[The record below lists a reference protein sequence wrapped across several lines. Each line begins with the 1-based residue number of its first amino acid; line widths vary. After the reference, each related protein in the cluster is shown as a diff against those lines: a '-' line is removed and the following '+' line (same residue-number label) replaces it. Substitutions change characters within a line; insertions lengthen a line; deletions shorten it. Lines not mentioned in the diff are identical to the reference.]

1 MTHFRRI
8 FKFGFPYLVRYW
20 RRLALGVFFG
30 LLFAASNAGFIGV
43 TNLVSSR
50 MDPMAYASL
59 QQEEPAEK
67 PTGLV
72 SGFSMPRSMSW
83 VTESLDPW
91 LPRYDRRPDWKQ
103 VVGILLV
110 IPTLVGFHA
119 LSGYL
124 SAYFMGWVGERVVN
138 DLRVDVVT
146 KLSSLSLDYFNRSRM
161 GDLITRVNGDT
172 GAMARCLGSGLEDL
186 IKEPFTIVAIL
197 AGMFWVNPTLTLLA
211 SVFMPVAVLP
221 LYILGRKARR
231 AGSGA
236 RDASEKQ
243 AGLLIEFLSGIR
255 VVKAFGLE
263 RLHIERFREQ
273 SRLLIHHAM
282 KGIQSKEQ
290 INPIIEFIAAIGFT
304 MLVVLIFITGGTV
317 SGTLAFLVGALLLSQ
332 PVKRIGNIHIM
343 FQQTVAG
350 VERLTELLQEQ
361 PSVAEVPN
369 AIVLPPLSEEIELNH
384 VSFAYDKQL
393 VLRDVSIRIPKGSKL
408 GVAGESG
415 SGKSTF
421 INLLFR
427 FYDPTSGEIRF
438 DGHNLR
444 EVSLASLRDQM
455 ALVSQ
460 EVLIFDQTVAEN
472 IRCGRLGATIDEV
485 REAAR
490 AANAEKFIEAL
501 PDGYETLVG
510 ERGVKLSGGQR
521 QRLAIARAFVRNAP
535 VLVLDEATAALD
547 SQSEAEVQAAID
559 CLAEKRTVVSIAHRL
574 STLSCMDRI
583 VVFSEGRIVEEGGF
597 QELLKAGGIF
607 AEMAARQGIRPE

>member
-20 RRLALGVFFG
+20 RRLALGVVFG

-67 PTGLV
+67 PTGVV
-72 SGFSMPRSMSW
+72 SGFSMPLSMSGM
-83 VTESLDPW
+83 TEFLDPW
-91 LPRYDRRPDWKQ
+91 LPRYDRRPNWKQ
-103 VVGILLV
+103 VVGILLI

-119 LSGYL
+119 LTGYL

-197 AGMFWVNPTLTLLA
+197 AGMFWVNPALTLLA
-211 SVFMPVAVLP
+211 AIFMPVAVLP

-263 RLHIERFREQ
+263 RQHIERFREQ

-290 INPIIEFIAAIGFT
+290 INPIIEFLAAIGFT
-304 MLVVLIFITGGTV
+304 ILVVLIFVTGGTV
-317 SGTLAFLVGALLLSQ
+317 SGTVAFLVGALLLSQ

-361 PSVAEVPN
+361 PSVAEVPH
-369 AIVLPPLSEEIELNH
+369 ATVLPPLSEEIELDH
-384 VSFAYDKQL
+384 VSFAYDKKL
-393 VLRDVSIRIPKGSKL
+393 VLKDVSIRIPKGTKL

-460 EVLIFDQTVAEN
+460 EVLIFDQTVTEN

-490 AANAEKFIEAL
+490 AAHADKFIEAL

-559 CLAEKRTVVSIAHRL
+559 HLAERRTVVSIAHRL

-583 VVFSEGRIVEEGGF
+583 IVFSDGRIVEEGGF
-597 QELLKAGGIF
+597 QELVKAGGIF
-607 AEMAARQGIRPE
+607 SEMAARQGIRPV

>member
-1 MTHFRRI
+1 MVI
-8 FKFGFPYLVRYW
+8 
-20 RRLALGVFFG
+20 
-30 LLFAASNAGFIGV
+30 I
-43 TNLVSSR
+43 
-50 MDPMAYASL
+50 
-59 QQEEPAEK
+59 PA
-67 PTGLV
+67 
-72 SGFSMPRSMSW
+72 
-83 VTESLDPW
+83 
-91 LPRYDRRPDWKQ
+91 
-103 VVGILLV
+103 
-110 IPTLVGFHA
+110 LVGFHA
-119 LSGYL
+119 LTGYL

-186 IKEPFTIVAIL
+186 IKEPFTILAIL
-197 AGMFWVNPTLTLLA
+197 VGMFWVNPTLTVLA
-211 SVFMPVAVLP
+211 GVFMPVAVLP

-231 AGSGA
+231 AGNGA

-263 RLHIERFREQ
+263 RQHIERFREQ

-282 KGIQSKEQ
+282 KGIQSREQ
-290 INPIIEFIAAIGFT
+290 INPIIEFLAAIGFT
-304 MLVVLIFITGGTV
+304 ILVVLVFVSGGTV
-317 SGTLAFLVGALLLSQ
+317 SGTVAFLVGALLLSQ

-343 FQQTVAG
+343 FQQSVAG
-350 VERLTELLQEQ
+350 VERLTELLEEQ
-361 PSVAEVPN
+361 PSVPEISN
-369 AIVLPPLSEEIELNH
+369 APALPQFSKEIEFDR
-384 VSFAYDKQL
+384 VSFAYDEQL
-393 VLRDVSIRIPKGSKL
+393 VLKDISVKIPRGSKL

-427 FYDPTSGEIRF
+427 FYDPTSGEIRI
-438 DGHNLR
+438 DGT
-444 EVSLASLRDQM
+444 SLRDVSVLSLREQM

-460 EVLIFDQTVAEN
+460 EILVFDQTISEN
-472 IRCGRLGATIDEV
+472 IACGRLGATMDEV
-485 REAAR
+485 EAAAR
-490 AANAEKFIEAL
+490 AANAEKFIRAL
-501 PDGYETLVG
+501 PAGYETLVG

-521 QRLAIARAFVRNAP
+521 QRLAIARAFVRDAP

-559 CLAEKRTVVSIAHRL
+559 SLAERRTVVSIAHRL

-583 VVFSEGRIVEEGGF
+583 IVFSEGRIVEEGGF
-597 QELLKAGGIF
+597 QELLKLGGIF
-607 AEMAARQGIRPE
+607 ANMAERQGIRPE

>member
-1 MTHFRRI
+1 MNHFRHI
-8 FKFGFPYLVRYW
+8 LKFGFPYLLRYW
-20 RRLALGVFFG
+20 RRLALGVIFG
-30 LLFAASNAGFIGV
+30 LLYAASNAGFIGV

-50 MDPMAYASL
+50 LDPAAFNSLQNGDSGGGSSGYASKL
-59 QQEEPAEK
+59 SA
-67 PTGLV
+67 
-72 SGFSMPRSMSW
+72 SG
-83 VTESLDPW
+83 VIVKTTTLLDPW

-103 VVGILLV
+103 VVGIMV
-110 IPTLVGFHA
+110 IIPTLVGFHA
-119 LSGYL
+119 LTGYL

-186 IKEPFTIVAIL
+186 IKEPFTIMAIL
-197 AGMFWVNPTLTLLA
+197 VGMFWVNPTLTVLA
-211 SVFMPVAVLP
+211 GVFMPVAVLP
-221 LYILGRKARR
+221 LYILGRKARK
-231 AGSGA
+231 AGNGA

-263 RLHIERFREQ
+263 RQHIDRFREQ

-282 KGIQSKEQ
+282 KGIQSREQ
-290 INPIIEFIAAIGFT
+290 INPIIEFLAAIGFT
-304 MLVVLIFITGGTV
+304 ILVVLVFVSGGTV
-317 SGTLAFLVGALLLSQ
+317 SGTVAFLVGALLLSQ

-343 FQQTVAG
+343 FQQSVAG
-350 VERLTELLQEQ
+350 VERLTELLEEK
-361 PSVAEVPN
+361 PSVAEVSDAP
-369 AIVLPPLSEEIELNH
+369 VLPLFSKEIQFDH
-384 VSFAYDKQL
+384 VSFAYEKQL
-393 VLRDVSIRIPKGSKL
+393 VLKDISVRIPRGTKL

-427 FYDPTSGEIRF
+427 FYDPTSGEIRI
-438 DGHNLR
+438 DGT
-444 EVSLASLRDQM
+444 SLRDVSVLSLREQM

-460 EVLIFDQTVAEN
+460 EILVFDQTIAEN
-472 IRCGRLGATIDEV
+472 IACGRFGATKEEV
-485 REAAR
+485 EAAAR
-490 AANAEKFIEAL
+490 AANADKFIRAL
-501 PDGYETLVG
+501 PEGYETMVG

-521 QRLAIARAFVRNAP
+521 QRLAIARAFVRDAP

-574 STLSCMDRI
+574 STLSYMDRI
-583 VVFSEGRIVEEGGF
+583 IVFSEGRIVEEGGF
-597 QELLKAGGIF
+597 QELLKLGGIF
-607 AEMAARQGIRPE
+607 SEMAARQGIRPD